1 MVGGTL
7 DDALGEAYDKA
18 ARQLG
23 LPLGGGGGPAVE
35 ALARKGD
42 GSKRPLPVPMLGK
55 PGYDFSFS
63 GLKNAFK
70 LAHAAVRLERG
81 LSLAPS
87 APQSPSQGD
96 ATGLFSEE
104 DKKEMEEHHIRG
116 YRLDGAAG
124 AEREVPLPEQDKAD
138 LAASFQNAAIA
149 HLEDRVGRA
158 MVACDEEEEEGFG
171 RTLVVVGGVAANQEV
186 GRRLRELCAR
196 GGRRLPKSA
205 KDREALAN
213 VRAWTLEVYNIEH
226 LSVAQHC
233 TCTLA
238 RSLTR
243 LLARA
248 LECSFSLSLSPFS
261 LFLFSLFLSS
271 LSLLSLSLSILALFL
286 LSPSLFSLPLASLFL
301 LFLSLSSLSISLL
314 YLSSLSISLF
324 PLSLVFLLSHVP
336 QYIWAV

>member
-1 MVGGTL
+1 LLLRVRGVGAFEVVGGTL

-213 VRAWTLEVYNIEH
+213 VRAWTLEVPCP
-226 LSVAQHC
+226 AMC
-233 TCTLA
+233 TDNGIMIAWTAVERIALGCSDDPNEVWVKPQWPIGELLLEA
-238 RSLTR
+238 NRS
-243 LLARA
+243 
-248 LECSFSLSLSPFS
+248 C
-261 LFLFSLFLSS
+261 
-271 LSLLSLSLSILALFL
+271 
-286 LSPSLFSLPLASLFL
+286 
-301 LFLSLSSLSISLL
+301 IS
-314 YLSSLSISLF
+314 
-324 PLSLVFLLSHVP
+324 
-336 QYIWAV
+336 